1 MNYGDNKYIILYATY
16 DVRFSKMFPNHPF
29 SNDFFAL

>member
-16 DVRFSKMFPNHPF
+16 EYKIFKMFPNHPF
-29 SNDFFAL
+29 SNDLFAL